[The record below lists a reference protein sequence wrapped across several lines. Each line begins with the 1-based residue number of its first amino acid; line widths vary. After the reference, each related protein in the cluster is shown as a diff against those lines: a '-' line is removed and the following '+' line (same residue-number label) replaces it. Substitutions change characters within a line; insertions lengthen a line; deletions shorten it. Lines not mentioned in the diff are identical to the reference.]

1 MANETEIALRQDL
14 NLIMRKSGAA
24 IIITDQG
31 SYDHAAL
38 LLVKMIQPFRKRWKE
53 YWQGPIQAAHQAHKV
68 VLAKFNEG
76 DEPAKKAEEMI
87 KHEIRAWDIRQEEL
101 RQERQRAEQR
111 AVEEREARE
120 RAAQAAFAEEE
131 GAPPAEIEAIV
142 SAPSIAVAEPVAET
156 YQKVTGISK
165 RENWKARVTDLK
177 KLAAAV
183 AKGQVPANYILP
195 NEQVLNARAKADK
208 QTMSVPGVVPYND
221 FVISA
226 RGR

>member
-68 VLAKFNEG
+68 VLAK
-76 DEPAKKAEEMI
+76 
-87 KHEIRAWDIRQEEL
+87 L
-101 RQERQRAEQR
+101 
-111 AVEEREARE
+111 VEEREARE

>member
-14 NLIMRKSGAA
+14 TT
-24 IIITDQG
+24 ITAGIGGIEITSQET
-31 SYDHAAL
+31 YDRVAL
-38 LLVKMIQPFRKRWKE
+38 FLVKTVQPFRKRWAD
-53 YWQGPIQAAHQAHKV
+53 YWAEPKRLAWEAHKAIV
-68 VLAKFNEG
+68 AKFNEG
-76 DEPAKKAEEMI
+76 DEKAEQLEKAI
-87 KHEIRAWDIRQEEL
+87 KLEIRKWDDFQEKL

-111 AVEEREARE
+111 ALEEREARD

>member
-120 RAAQAAFAEEE
+120 RAVQAAFAEEE

-142 SAPSIAVAEPVAET
+142 SAPSIAVAEPVPET
-156 YQKVTGISK
+156 YQKVTGISRRDNYK
-165 RENWKARVTDLK
+165 CRVVDIKNCVRRLQ
-177 KLAAAV
+177 
-183 AKGQVPANYILP
+183 KGRFRLI
-195 NEQVLNARAKADK
+195 
-208 QTMSVPGVVPYND
+208 MSCPTSKY
-221 FVISA
+221 
-226 RGR
+226 